1 MKRISIYIILF
12 LVSIG
17 ATYAQVDRTK
27 YPEAGP
33 APQINIGDAE
43 TFTLPNGLKVFVV
56 ENHKLPRVNYSLVL
70 DRSPLFEGDKA
81 GLTSLVGDMLMGGT
95 QGRTKDQIDEEI
107 DMIGANITFGS
118 ASASASSL
126 TKYQNKLLDIFVDI
140 LLAPAF
146 PQAELDK
153 LKKQSISGIAS
164 EKDDPEAISAKIS
177 NVVLYGKEHP
187 YGEFETE
194 KTVGN
199 VQVQDIKRYYDT
211 YFKPNIG
218 YLAIVGDITKKEA
231 EKLTNKY
238 FGNWKKGEVSK
249 QNWPVPSAPQQTNVV
264 LVNRPTSVQSVV
276 KIAYPLA
283 LKYNDADA
291 IAVQLLNNILGGGST
306 GRLFMNLRE
315 KRGYTYGA
323 YSSIAPDKI
332 VGNFSANASVRTEVT
347 DSAVYQ
353 FLSELKRLDDKT
365 ISEEEVASSKAVLS
379 GNFGRSLEQPATIA
393 RFAINTELQDLPKD
407 YYRNYL
413 KNLDAV
419 TVEQLNSI
427 APKYIKPNNAYIV
440 VVGNTDDFQDKLKT
454 YGAINYYTNTGE
466 PEVKTAV
473 QDASVTAEGIIN
485 KYLDA
490 IGGRQKLLTVKTL
503 KSVQEAEVQGMKI
516 TAELL
521 VDQTTPVAVQ
531 TMSMGA
537 QVMSKIIIHKDKA
550 VMTMQGK
557 QQEAPAEM
565 FNSLKHALEIFP
577 ELNYA
582 NNGTQ
587 LVLDGITKINDEDA
601 YKVLLTAAGGTKTV
615 NYYSVSSG
623 LKLKSESASEGEV
636 EFNVYK
642 DYNGIKLPAEST
654 VKSPNIPVPLK
665 MVAVEQQ
672 INPTLAPGDFE

>member
-12 LVSIG
+12 LVSIST
-17 ATYAQVDRTK
+17 TYAQVDRTK
-27 YPEAGP
+27 YPEPGP
-33 APQINIGDAE
+33 APKINIGDAE

-56 ENHKLPRVNYSLVL
+56 ENHKLPRVTYSLVL

-81 GLTSLVGDMLMGGT
+81 GLTGLVGDMLMGGT
-95 QGRTKDQIDEEI
+95 QKRTKDQIDEEI
-107 DMIGANITFGS
+107 DMIGAHIGFGS
-118 ASASASSL
+118 TAASATSL
-126 TKYQNKLLDIFVDI
+126 TKYQDKLLDLFADI
-140 LLAPAF
+140 LLNPSF
-146 PQAELDK
+146 PTTELDK
-153 LKKQSISGIAS
+153 LKKQAISGIAS
-164 EKDDPEAISAKIS
+164 EKDDPAAISTKVS

-194 KTVGN
+194 KTVAN
-199 VQVQDIKRYYDT
+199 VQVQDIKQYYDT

-231 EKLTNKY
+231 EKLANKY

-249 QNWPVPSAPQQTNVV
+249 QDWTVPSAPQQTNVV

-276 KIAYPLA
+276 KVTYPLA

-291 IAVQLLNNILGGGST
+291 IPVQLLNNILGGGST

-323 YSSIAPDKI
+323 YSAIAPDKL
-332 VGNFSANASVRTEVT
+332 VGYFSANASVRTEVT

-353 FLSELKRLDDKT
+353 FLAELKRLDNKT
-365 ISEEEVASSKAVLS
+365 VSEEEVTASKAILS

-393 RFAINTELQDLPKD
+393 QFAINTELRGLPKD
-407 YYRNYL
+407 YYSNYL

-419 TVEQLNSI
+419 TAEQLNNI

-440 VVGNTDDFQDKLKT
+440 IVGNTDDFQDKLKR
-454 YGAINYYTNTGE
+454 YGTISHYTNTGE

-473 QDASVTAEGIIN
+473 QDASVTAEGVIN
-485 KYLDA
+485 KYLNA
-490 IGGRQKLLTVKTL
+490 IGGKQKLLTVKTL
-503 KSVQEAEVQGMKI
+503 KSIQEAEVQGMKI

-521 VDQTTPVAVQ
+521 VDQTKPIAVQ
-531 TMSMGA
+531 TMKMGP

-550 VMTMQGK
+550 VMMMQGK
-557 QQEAPAEM
+557 EQEAPAEM
-565 FNSLKHALEIFP
+565 FNTLKHALEIFP

-582 NNGTQ
+582 DNGTQ
-587 LVLDGITKINDEDA
+587 LTLDGITKINDEDA
-601 YKVLLTAAGGTKTV
+601 YKVLLTDGDGTKTV

-623 LKLKSESASEGEV
+623 LKLKSESSTEGEV
-636 EFNVYK
+636 EFNLYK

-672 INPTLAPGDFE
+672 VNPTLAPADFE